1 MSTSTD
7 VNDPNLF
14 GPLACVYIF
23 PLTLYSIILIN
34 NLFFF
39 SFSCLLPS
47 CAMPWDEAELKMWK
61 VWNGSYAFHF
71 SSIAKFEWVPTFL
84 SLSVL
89 GRLGAMRDCFLFCCF
104 LWFFLGWLVVV
115 WTLKTV
121 LYPGLSTKSW
131 KRSIRSNQV
140 VWRSIWLFV
149 LHAITVI
156 LQSVSLC

>member
-71 SSIAKFEWVPTFL
+71 SSIVKFEWVPTFL

-89 GRLGAMRDCFLFCCF
+89 GCLGAMRDCFLFCCF
-104 LWFFLGWLVVV
+104 LRFFLGWLVGCSMNFEDSFLPRTFYKILEEIHKV
-115 WTLKTV
+115 K
-121 LYPGLSTKSW
+121 PG
-131 KRSIRSNQV
+131 
-140 VWRSIWLFV
+140 
-149 LHAITVI
+149 
-156 LQSVSLC
+156 CMM